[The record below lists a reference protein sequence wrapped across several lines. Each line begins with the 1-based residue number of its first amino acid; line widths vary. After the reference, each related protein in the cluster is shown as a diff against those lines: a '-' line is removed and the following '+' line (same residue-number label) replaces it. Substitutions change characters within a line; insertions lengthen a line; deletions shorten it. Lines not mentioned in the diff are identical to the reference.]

1 MDLLIQGVSTPCLTD
16 STVVGA
22 QCQSWVSRRLCSAGG
37 AAALCSTHHHAVLPP
52 AFLQL
57 DGSSSTM
64 PRRSISIPYPSIR
77 SPSQRGSIHSLYAF
91 CPPHTK
97 SLFWLLYS
105 LFTKYMSFSCLA
117 LSFSFKAYSKK
128 PSFVHSAHAA
138 LSSLSRPKRLLSAQH
153 RGASSSLSCFISLV
167 FLSFLFLLHCP
178 ECLTFFLG

>member
-1 MDLLIQGVSTPCLTD
+1 MDLLIQGVSAPCLTD

-64 PRRSISIPYPSIR
+64 PRRSISIPYPSIQ

-97 SLFWLLYS
+97 SLFWLLCSTHCS
-105 LFTKYMSFSCLA
+105 LNTCPFPA
-117 LSFSFKAYSKK
+117 
-128 PSFVHSAHAA
+128 
-138 LSSLSRPKRLLSAQH
+138 LLSPSPSKLTPKSLPLFFSPSKLTPKSLPLFIRPMPPSLLSPGQSVYCLH
-153 RGASSSLSCFISLV
+153 STEEHLLRCFASLA
-167 FLSFLFLLHCP
+167 
-178 ECLTFFLG
+178 